1 MEISKKLASQIV
13 EVVYEVVKKDTNL
26 IQPSGLIIGSTDR
39 SRIGTYHTAG
49 AYAITQ
55 GLPVSV
61 DKEHPFQGAREGI
74 NYPIFL
80 DTQAIAAIGI
90 TGNPEELKAYGFLI
104 TKITEVFLKEQ
115 KLNQEM
121 LSKDRALHYLITS
134 LIYDNIPNQTQFD
147 ALIREYELDPSS
159 DYAALSVR
167 FQDASLE
174 PSLRFYFA
182 SIGCPL
188 SLYLYPNEW
197 VVLFHHTQFE
207 QFHPDDFS
215 ARYQGSVAAG
225 LGDFVPLYQI
235 FRSYANA
242 RIARKHAQSQQLD
255 FCDIQDISIEFLIE
269 SIPVDMKNIYAS
281 RVLGKLT
288 EKERSILL
296 SYLSN
301 NLALKETAE
310 QLFIHKNTLQ
320 YQLDRIAEKTNLNPR
335 HFQDAFLLNFALLCK

>member
-1 MEISKKLASQIV
+1 MEISKNLASQIV
-13 EVVYEVVKKDTNL
+13 EAVYEVVKKDTNL
-26 IQPSGLIIGSTDR
+26 IQPSGLIIGSTDS
-39 SRIGTYHTAG
+39 SRIGTYHAAG
-49 AYAITQ
+49 AYAIKQ
-55 GLPVSV
+55 GIPVYV
-61 DKEHPFQGAREGI
+61 DPEHPFQGARGGI

-134 LIYDNIPNQTQFD
+134 LIYNNIPNQTQFD
-147 ALIREYELDPSS
+147 ALIREYALDPSL
-159 DYAALSVR
+159 DYAALSIR

-197 VVLFHHTQFE
+197 VVLFHRTQLE
-207 QFHPDDFS
+207 RFHPDDFS
-215 ARYQGSVAAG
+215 ARYRGAVAAG

-242 RIARKHAQSQQLD
+242 QIARKHAQRQQLD
-255 FCDIQDISIEFLIE
+255 FCDIQDISIEFLME
-269 SIPVDMKNIYAS
+269 SIPADMKSIYAN
-281 RVLGKLT
+281 RILGKLT

-296 SYLSN
+296 AYLSN
-301 NLALKETAE
+301 DLALKETAE

-320 YQLDRIAEKTNLNPR
+320 YQLERIAEKTNLNPR
-335 HFQDAFLLNFALLCK
+335 HFQDAFLLQFALLCK